1 MISIKKCD
9 SCLNSRIVISENGL
23 HSICCLSE
31 KKAVDCLTN
40 EEDSYKGMPKQKGFN
55 FQKDKGE

>member
-1 MISIKKCD
+1 MINIKKCD

-40 EEDSYKGMPKQKGFN
+40 KEDSYKGFSPKKKG
-55 FQKDKGE
+55 GSE